1 MDWERR
7 IADHIPSK
15 PGTYILVLY
24 VASNRELQVGK
35 LGVLQ
40 VKPGYYLY
48 LGSAFGPGGLKARL
62 TRHARMNKKR
72 HWHIDYLIPSQKMRE
87 VWFTEYPR
95 KVEHLLAGAI
105 SSQPDIEIP
114 LSGFGASDC
123 ACDAHLFFR
132 RKEPA
137 LSRMLEVIGR
147 LGGEVLP
154 WNSLS
159 R

>member
-1 MDWERR
+1 MDWESR
-7 IADHIPSK
+7 IADRIPAK

-24 VASNRELQVGK
+24 LASNRELQVGK

-40 VKPGYYLY
+40 VKPGYVLY

-62 TRHARMNKKR
+62 TRHARINKKR

-95 KVEHLLAGAI
+95 KVEHLLARAI

-132 RKEPA
+132 RKEPD
-137 LSRMLEVIGR
+137 LSRILDVIGR
-147 LGGEVLP
+147 LEGEVLQ
-154 WNSLS
+154 WTSLS